1 MVLSADDYNVDIK
14 TSVESF
20 KNIAFKNKLLL
31 SNFLTSNK
39 FTYNGKEY
47 SVNSWVENKISLA
60 ENNLNDDYV
69 YWNEGG
75 NSWEKWN
82 TGDTILKAEE
92 EISMIPSSYDIH
104 YIYTSSFR
112 EVEEKIKEL
121 YTYVLELQEILISQF
136 NIKTKI
142 ITTKFLVTID
152 TSINDYKFDIPYE
165 ATFFKDPTFNIKLV
179 FDTEAVKGGAR
190 IHTHHKKHNIQ
201 SSKKYLATLLRTFNV
216 KKLTE
221 LTEQD
226 KANLITTNYASF
238 DSKPVLSFDIKYFH
252 IVKKNQALTEKST
265 LNLKLFKS
273 KYIQVNSGKINTLT
287 NLGLLTFSYLTTT
300 NRNDEM
306 GLNVDK
312 YRQDAFIKT
321 EFKENREQIAKFFYT
336 LLEVYKVLFI
346 DRKEFNIFFVE
357 KIESLISNNKVNA
370 YSEFIDFVER
380 WVVSKF
386 RPCINSFIKE
396 FNSELTP
403 YGIKLFVAGGDAMRR
418 YDDSITVTKD
428 IDTKLYITGAEITAG
443 LSKEDFKK
451 NVVELIVKHIVKL
464 RNYMQENLAS
474 ILSEHSMLKKHIT
487 YAENDYKFEFTLL
500 TNDDK
505 NNDQVRTRE
514 ILKNENFPVDLYSID
529 YRAKLTVTSIKKDDK
544 KPISV
549 TKNFDISLLD
559 VVLQDNPEDIF
570 SPDYCMEFDGIPV
583 ASLDFLLKDFNTT
596 YSIEDR
602 ALARISSSK
611 YLKDISRHKQL
622 VDIYTKAN
630 NMSAELG
637 KPIDSSFFV
646 SSDEEI
652 LSNGS
657 LEEYKNILI
666 TLLKKNKFNI
676 DYGKL
681 VLTIFKFYNE
691 NNKIYTFDLLIIKT
705 VLKYVERS
713 ILQLTIDEID
723 DTTTLDNF
731 KKIKDILLFLK
742 SKATE
747 NLNEIAD
754 ATYVSYDYESNQ
766 DKIIKHYYHIFSAV
780 INQNDGLQKHYMPY
794 FRNKVTSY
802 LNSLVPKSVY
812 AQPVKASASRGAPK
826 SAAKQPVVKAVKS
839 LKRKKDSSS
848 SSSDSP
854 QLVLVASR
862 TARGRTTKKP
872 VNYVP

>member
-1 MVLSADDYNVDIK
+1 MVLTADDYNLDIK
-14 TSVESF
+14 TAVESF
-20 KNIAFKNKLLL
+20 KTVAFKNKLLL

-47 SVNSWVENKISLA
+47 SVNSWVENKISAA
-60 ENNLNDDYV
+60 ENPSNEGYV

-104 YIYTSSFR
+104 YIYTTSFE
-112 EVEEKIKEL
+112 EVQEKIKEL
-121 YTYVLELQEILISQF
+121 YTHALELQEILISQF

-142 ITTKFLVTID
+142 ITKNFSVNID
-152 TSINDYKFDIPYE
+152 TSINDYKFNIPYE
-165 ATFFKDPTFNIKLV
+165 ANFFKDPTFNIKLV
-179 FDTEAVKGGAR
+179 FDTEPVSGGAR
-190 IHTHHKKHNIQ
+190 IGSVHKRHNIQ
-201 SSKKYLATLLRTFNV
+201 ASKQYLASFLKTFNV
-216 KKLTE
+216 KKITE
-221 LTEQD
+221 LKDAD
-226 KANLITTNYASF
+226 KANLIATNYADF
-238 DSKPVLSFDIKYFH
+238 NKKPILSFDIKYFH
-252 IVKKNQALTEKST
+252 IIKKNAVLTEKST
-265 LNLKLFKS
+265 LNIKLFKS
-273 KYIQVNSGKINTLT
+273 KYIQLNSGKINTLT

-312 YRQDAFIKT
+312 YRQDAFIKS
-321 EFKENREQIAKFFYT
+321 EFKGNKEHIAKFFNT
-336 LLEVYKVLFI
+336 LLDVYKALFI
-346 DRKEFNIFFVE
+346 DRKEFNIYFVE
-357 KIESLISNNKVNA
+357 KIEAIISDNKVLA

-380 WVVSKF
+380 WVISKF

-396 FNSELTP
+396 FNNELAP
-403 YGIKLFVAGGDAMRR
+403 FGIKLFVAGGDAMRR
-418 YDDSITVTKD
+418 YEDGITVTKD
-428 IDTKLYITGAEITAG
+428 IDTKLYITGAEINAG
-443 LSKEDFKK
+443 LSKDDFKK
-451 NVVELIVKHIVKL
+451 HIVDLIVKHIVKL

-500 TNDDK
+500 TSDDK

-544 KPISV
+544 KPVSV

-559 VVLQDNPEDIF
+559 VVLQDNPEEIF
-570 SPDYCMEFDGIPV
+570 SPDYCIDFDGIPV
-583 ASLDFLLKDFNTT
+583 ASLDFLLKDFKTT

-622 VDIYTKAN
+622 IDIYAKAN

-646 SSDEEI
+646 SSDDEI

-666 TLLKKNKFNI
+666 KLLKKNKFNI
-676 DYGKL
+676 EYGKL
-681 VLTIFKFYNE
+681 ILKIFKFYNE
-691 NNKIYTFDLLIIKT
+691 NNKIYTFDLLIIKS
-705 VLKYVERS
+705 VLKYIERS
-713 ILQLTIDEID
+713 ILQLTIDEIN
-723 DTTTLDNF
+723 DTTTLDYF

-742 SKATE
+742 SKAIE

-754 ATYVSYDYESNQ
+754 DTYMSYDYESNS
-766 DKIIKHYYHIFSAV
+766 DKIIKHYYHIFYAV

-812 AQPVKASASRGAPK
+812 AQPAKVAASRGAPK
-826 SAAKQPVVKAVKS
+826 SAVKQPVVKAVKS
-839 LKRKKDSSS
+839 SRRKKDSSS
-848 SSSDSP
+848 DSP
-854 QLVLVASR
+854 QPVAAFKAA
-862 TARGRTTKKP
+862 TTTRGRSTKKP